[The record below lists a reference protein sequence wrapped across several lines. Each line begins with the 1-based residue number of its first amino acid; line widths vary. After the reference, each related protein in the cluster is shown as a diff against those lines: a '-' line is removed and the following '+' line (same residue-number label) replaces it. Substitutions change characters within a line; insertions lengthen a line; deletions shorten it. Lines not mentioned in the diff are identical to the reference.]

1 VREGIYMETTTT
13 ILIQSLLFQF
23 IIQLVPIV
31 IVALIAWFMI
41 SKILKKVEK
50 QHLERLAFEKE
61 NAHQISE
68 LNVRLSVIEKL
79 LKEVD

>member
-1 VREGIYMETTTT
+1 MANTTTV
-13 ILIQSLLFQF
+13 LIQSLLFQF
-23 IIQLVPIV
+23 TIQLVPII

-50 QHLERLAFEKE
+50 QHRERLAFEKE
-61 NAHQISE
+61 NAKQVSE
-68 LNVRLSVIEKL
+68 LNTRLSIIEKM